1 MFGCYSVNCYKHN
14 QAICHSQALCQIILS
29 TFSILSQMIDS
40 KQFKIL
46 ISRLK
51 KSSKIKSQRHLA
63 EIIGVHE
70 QKITDMLRRGVVKSD
85 VLISIQKAF
94 PDIDLSDFVGQESGV
109 LLEKVS
115 KIESSSKGIAYYN
128 LDASAGPIEMFQD
141 EKEILERIY
150 IPGFGNCDVAI
161 NVWGDSMYPHY
172 RAGNIALCQELEDKS
187 QIQFG
192 EVYLIITGQLRTV
205 KYVRKHK
212 EKHMVILRSANDKYD
227 DMEIEV
233 DKIIKI
239 YLVKG
244 KVERNAI

>member
-1 MFGCYSVNCYKHN
+1 
-14 QAICHSQALCQIILS
+14 
-29 TFSILSQMIDS
+29 MIDRE
-40 KQFKIL
+40 QFTNL
-46 ISRLK
+46 YNRLK
-51 KSSKIKSQRHLA
+51 KAEKIKSQRQLA

-70 QKITDMLRRGVVKSD
+70 QTVTEFKSGRRQMKLEHLLS
-85 VLISIQKAF
+85 LKEAF
-94 PDIDLSDFVGQESGV
+94 PNFDLSELLNAESNKK
-109 LLEKVS
+109 LDKVQGLKS
-115 KIESSSKGIAYYN
+115 AITNLPSKGIAYYN